1 MAFLSNIGLS
11 LLCTALILFQAT
23 RSVPM
28 SDFFP
33 FGVSI
38 NGDVELVTD
47 DASVQLSL
55 DEDFVIYNRTFTNV
69 HVSKT
74 IIMRN

>member
-23 RSVPM
+23 HSVPM
-28 SDFFP
+28 SDFFL
-33 FGVSI
+33 FGVS
-38 NGDVELVTD
+38 NGDRELLTD

-55 DEDFVIYNRTFTNV
+55 DVNFVIYNRTFTTV
-69 HVSKT
+69 YVSKT